1 MKRDQM
7 DHPDFGF
14 ALLPL
19 YHRHGYALEASKG
32 YLYHLFSTHPK
43 LTVAA
48 ICKRENNPSIQLLEK
63 IGFTFNC
70 IMDKD
75 KEPLNLYLLKKE
87 DLIVLQL

>member
-19 YHRHGYALEASKG
+19 YHRHGYALEASIG
-32 YLYHLFSTHPK
+32 YLSHLFSTQPK

-70 IMDKD
+70 IMEKD